1 MSHKK
6 QKNDSLS
13 FANIYVCM
21 IRTSKYDNVDLG
33 QSYRAIIKL
42 SYRPFNLMWG
52 AIKLSYRQ

>member
-33 QSYRAIIKL
+33 QLCRIIIEL
-42 SYRPFNLMWG
+42 SCKPFINNQYN
-52 AIKLSYRQ
+52 I